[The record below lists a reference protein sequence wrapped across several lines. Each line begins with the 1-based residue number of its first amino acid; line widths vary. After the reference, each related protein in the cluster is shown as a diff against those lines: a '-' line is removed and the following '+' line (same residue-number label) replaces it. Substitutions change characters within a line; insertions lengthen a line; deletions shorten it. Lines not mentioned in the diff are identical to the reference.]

1 MALDKG
7 FGKMKWYYQVLIVV
21 AICGA
26 LLGLVWYQFL
36 APMQE
41 QIVAKKAQVQDL
53 EAQVARSTAQKLV
66 FEKFKAESME
76 LAKKLE
82 ILKTVLPLEKET
94 DVILRTI
101 QAGVATSGLRPIRYT
116 VRAVVDHEVYTEWP
130 WDMEIVGTY
139 HNIERFLDKIRQLPR
154 IVNISNLRIT
164 GRAAEGEQAFTAS
177 VGATFVATT
186 FIYNEVPVA
195 MVTPPNTARKKLEK
209 CSENSSFFCLWPHRW
224 R

>member
-1 MALDKG
+1 MALEKS
-7 FGKMKWYYQVLIVV
+7 FAKMKWYYQVLIVA
-21 AICGA
+21 AICGS

-41 QIVAKKAQVQDL
+41 QIVAKQGQVQDL
-53 EAQVARSTAQKLV
+53 EVQVARSTAQKMV

-82 ILKTVLPLEKET
+82 VLKTVLPLEKET
-94 DVILRTI
+94 DQILRTI
-101 QAGVATSGLRPIRYT
+101 QAGVATSGLRPIRYN
-116 VRAVVDHEVYTEWP
+116 VRPVVEHEVYTEWP

-154 IVNISNLRIT
+154 IVNVSNLKVT
-164 GRAAEGEQAFTAS
+164 GRNSEGEQAFTAS

-186 FIYNEVPVA
+186 FIYHEEPVA
-195 MVTPPNTARKKLEK
+195 TAPPPPKPAR
-209 CSENSSFFCLWPHRW
+209 
-224 R
+224 